1 MSTKSFVYKYL
12 SWHILI
18 VEILL
23 VATFLRRNI
32 LKSAVLWLYT
42 IGKSSRDAT
51 PTLNISG
58 RKTFPL
64 VYDSR
69 TKGKESGIQCLEV
82 DGRKRTVVGAH
93 PIINGRKEMAIVSNE
108 PGDVATTGERI

>member
-1 MSTKSFVYKYL
+1 MTVYNRQKF
-12 SWHILI
+12 SW
-18 VEILL
+18 
-23 VATFLRRNI
+23 RNP
-32 LKSAVLWLYT
+32 SNN
-42 IGKSSRDAT
+42 
-51 PTLNISG
+51 TLNISG

-64 VYDSR
+64 VYGSR